1 MLEAL
6 SRKAD
11 LTGDVAELKLLNR
24 SKASLAKEIREL
36 SFQKTQ
42 CEMQEKENRL
52 DPDRTRIFISSVTT
66 ETEGKHVRYLVEIQ
80 QLNPDSKP
88 IFGWVVSRR
97 YNEFFVMHQKLK
109 ERYTSVRNLDFPGKR
124 LVTSM
129 SNSFIDSRR
138 NALEAY
144 LQNLVLTPVVC
155 KSEEL
160 RAFLSRQST
169 FTEAGSRT
177 VHRSLSS
184 FPGQEIV
191 RNVYRS
197 VAESID
203 DMFFGPSMLDIMIQ
217 RLSRQAAEVAG
228 IIGSA
233 ANDEDLIANAVKSPD
248 EAFLQLPVD
257 LEVLAGEASV
267 TSFTAPIC
275 DLVLSVFELDSKKN
289 WLRRQAVVVI
299 LQQVLGGTIE
309 RKFRDYLATYLDDSH
324 LWSYLKLIMRTM
336 WPGGQQRSPPPVRTQ
351 EEKTK
356 TRDDAQRK
364 LSTLMP
370 DLAANMIGRSN
381 ARRGARRMFAVLQN
395 RRLNQHV
402 VYTVLDEIFEALFPE
417 LNQSGDTA
425 HS

>member
-11 LTGDVAELKLLNR
+11 LTGDVAELRLLSR
-24 SKASLAKEIREL
+24 SKASLAKEMREL
-36 SFQKTQ
+36 AFQKTQ
-42 CEMQEKENRL
+42 CEIQEKENRL
-52 DPDRTRIFISSVTT
+52 DPDRNRIFISSSVTT
-66 ETEGKHVRYLVEIQ
+66 ETERKHVVRYLVEVQ

-88 IFGWVVSRR
+88 VFGWVVSRR
-97 YNEFFVMHQKLK
+97 YNDFFAMHQKLK
-109 ERYTSVRNLDFPGKR
+109 ERYASVRNLDFPGKR
-124 LVTSM
+124 LVTAL
-129 SNSFIDSRR
+129 SNSFVDSRR

-144 LQNLVLTPVVC
+144 LQVCVGWFCSDVELKPGYQNLILNPVLC

-169 FTEAGSRT
+169 STEAGNRN
-177 VHRSLSS
+177 VPRSLSS

-203 DMFFGPSMLDIMIQ
+203 DMFFGPSMLDVMIQ

-228 IIGSA
+228 IIGSP
-233 ANDEDLIANAVKSPD
+233 ANDEDLIANAVPAPD

-267 TSFTAPIC
+267 SSFTAPIC

-309 RKFRDYLATYLDDSH
+309 RSATSD
-324 LWSYLKLIMRTM
+324 
-336 WPGGQQRSPPPVRTQ
+336 
-351 EEKTK
+351 
-356 TRDDAQRK
+356 
-364 LSTLMP
+364 
-370 DLAANMIGRSN
+370 
-381 ARRGARRMFAVLQN
+381 
-395 RRLNQHV
+395 
-402 VYTVLDEIFEALFPE
+402 
-417 LNQSGDTA
+417 
-425 HS
+425 

>member
-1 MLEAL
+1 MTLMWKFA
-6 SRKAD
+6 R
-11 LTGDVAELKLLNR
+11 
-24 SKASLAKEIREL
+24 
-36 SFQKTQ
+36 
-42 CEMQEKENRL
+42 
-52 DPDRTRIFISSVTT
+52 
-66 ETEGKHVRYLVEIQ
+66 H
-80 QLNPDSKP
+80 
-88 IFGWVVSRR
+88 
-97 YNEFFVMHQKLK
+97 K
-109 ERYTSVRNLDFPGKR
+109 ERYASVRNLDFPGKK
-124 LVTSM
+124 LITAL
-129 SNSFIDSRR
+129 SNSFVDSRC
-138 NALEAY
+138 NTLEAY
-144 LQNLVLTPVVC
+144 LQNLILNPILR

-160 RAFLSRQST
+160 CAFLSRQST
-169 FTEAGSRT
+169 STEAGNRN
-177 VHRSLSS
+177 VPKSLSS

-203 DMFFGPSMLDIMIQ
+203 DMFFGPSMLDVMIQ

-233 ANDEDLIANAVKSPD
+233 ANDEDLIANAVTSPD

-267 TSFTAPIC
+267 SSFTAPIC

-309 RKFRDYLATYLDDSH
+309 RKFRDNLATYLDDSH
-324 LWSYLKLIMRTM
+324 LWSYLKLIMHTM
-336 WPGGQQRSPPPVRTQ
+336 WPGGQQRSPPPIRTQ
-351 EEKTK
+351 EQKSKTC
-356 TRDDAQRK
+356 DDAQRK

-370 DLAANMIGRSN
+370 DLVANMIGRSN
-381 ARRGARRMFAVLQN
+381 ARRGAKRMFAVLQN

-417 LNQSGDTA
+417 LNQSVDTA
-425 HS
+425 QF